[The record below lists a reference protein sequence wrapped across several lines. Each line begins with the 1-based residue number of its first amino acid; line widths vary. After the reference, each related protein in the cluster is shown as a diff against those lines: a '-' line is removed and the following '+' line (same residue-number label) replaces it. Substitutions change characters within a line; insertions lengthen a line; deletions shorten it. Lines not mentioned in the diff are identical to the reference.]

1 MEVYGMAEV
10 LVCER
15 TPRKID
21 SGSMRDIKRNS
32 SVGTV
37 IAQLFNKQG

>member
-10 LVCER
+10 LVRER

-21 SGSMRDIKRNS
+21 GGSMRDIKRNS

-37 IAQLFNKQG
+37 IAQLF